1 MPAVP
6 SGRFFSP
13 ALPAA
18 IPAADSV
25 SAPPSLAY
33 SQSQPHAA
41 YRPPWRLEAPCRLTC
56 QADDHL
62 MAAM

>member
-6 SGRFFSP
+6 SGQNFP
-13 ALPAA
+13 PPLPAA

-25 SAPPSLAY
+25 SAPPSLACFH
-33 SQSQPHAA
+33 SHCGWQPHAA

-56 QADDHL
+56 QV
-62 MAAM
+62 MII